1 MITLVIPNLNIMTQK
16 TKSLIYFSCFVLA
29 SFFYYQMEQ
38 QDKFQ
43 EQFQSK
49 TYAETDFQDADDL
62 EEPLEDVDNVEEDR
76 K

>member
-1 MITLVIPNLNIMTQK
+1 MNQK

-29 SFFYYQMEQ
+29 SFFYYIMEQ
-38 QDKFQ
+38 QDEFQ

-49 TYAETDFQDADDL
+49 TYVEADFQDADDL
-62 EEPLEDVDNVEEDR
+62 EEPLEDFNNLEEDQ

>member
-1 MITLVIPNLNIMTQK
+1 MTQK

-29 SFFYYQMEQ
+29 SIFYYQVEQ

-49 TYAETDFQDADDL
+49 TFVEADFQDADDL
-62 EEPLEDVDNVEEDR
+62 EEPLEDLNKLEEDQ